1 MPRNLGFLLL
11 LVGMASLGG
20 AWAWLTSED
29 EGAGDEGGRP
39 PYVLPV
45 TLATVE
51 RGDVRPS
58 VHLTGTVRSARWARL
73 SLELSGALAELHAQE
88 ADSVVAG
95 QLLAK
100 LNDEDQ
106 RLALA
111 SFEAARVVAER
122 ELQRLQAGERKEEV
136 DRLKAQLD
144 AAEAEEQ
151 LADLEV
157 DRRRDL
163 AALSDV
169 SKAEM
174 DRVLA
179 TARAATA
186 RREAVAQQ
194 LAQAEAG
201 TRVEDL
207 AIATARLA
215 QASAASARATR
226 ELEKTSLHAPWDGV
240 VVTRRR
246 SVGDYV
252 TPGDVLFEVADMT
265 NLEIDVEVPS
275 AYGLRLGEQP
285 DVVVRVD
292 EAPDWTLATQLDAAV
307 PTADRVS
314 RNFRGIVRLDAGQA
328 EGKLRPGM
336 FARLELM
343 LATVPDALVVPA
355 DAVRTT
361 EGGPVLVVADGEG
374 DDLVGRFVP
383 VRVLGA
389 ETNRAAVEPQ
399 GEPLSPGDRVVVT
412 GVDLAFPGVP
422 LMPRD
427 DGPAGADGS
436 TGGSA
441 GGSPGAGSD
450 GTAGSG
456 SGVGSASGSTG
467 AGPGDPESDGT
478 TDDEG
483 TDP

>member
-29 EGAGDEGGRP
+29 EGAADEGGRP

-88 ADSVVAG
+88 ADTVVAD

-100 LNDEDQ
+100 LDDEDQ

-163 AALSDV
+163 AASSDV

-186 RREAVAQQ
+186 RREAVTQQ

-201 TRVEDL
+201 TRAEDL

-226 ELEKTSLHAPWDGV
+226 ELEKTALFAPWDGV
-240 VVTRRR
+240 VVSRRR

-252 TPGDVLFEVADMT
+252 TPGDVLFELADMT

-275 AYGLRLGEQP
+275 AFGLRLGEQP

-292 EAPDWTLATQLDAAV
+292 EAPDWALATQLDAAV

-328 EGKLRPGM
+328 EGLLRPGM

-343 LATVPDALVVPA
+343 LAAVPDALVVPA

-361 EGGPVLVVADGEG
+361 EAGPVLVVADGEG
-374 DDLVGRFVP
+374 ADLVGRFVP

-389 ETNRAAVEPQ
+389 EPTRAAVEPQ
-399 GEPLSPGDRVVVT
+399 GEALAPGDRVVVT

-427 DGPAGADGS
+427 DGAGGS
-436 TGGSA
+436 TGGSTS
-441 GGSPGAGSD
+441 GSPAAGSD
-450 GTAGSG
+450 GTTRSSG
-456 SGVGSASGSTG
+456 SGAGPTSGSAG
-467 AGPGDPESDGT
+467 AGPGDPESDGA

-483 TDP
+483 SDP